1 MRRSLMILALTGA
14 AALGAA
20 LVVTRPQRVDTAD
33 LAGLSGDAARGETVF
48 LAAGCGSCHMA
59 PGARDEAQRVMAGGQ
74 RFASP
79 FGTFLAPNISPSDQ
93 GIAGWSVADLANA
106 LIKGTGRA
114 GQHLYPALPYGA
126 YAKMTA
132 QDVTDLHA
140 FLMTLPADPTPSAP
154 HDIGFPFNIRAAL
167 GGWKALF
174 LNKDWVIT
182 GDLDPEE
189 TRGRYLVEAL
199 GHCGECHTPR
209 NALGGLDRRRWLAGG
224 PDPSGTGTIPN
235 ITPAKLTW
243 TEEDIAAYLETG
255 FTPDYDSVGGHMA
268 HVVSNFAQLP
278 PEDRRAVA
286 AYLKRVPPVD

>member
-1 MRRSLMILALTGA
+1 MRRSLMILALAGA

-20 LVVTRPQRVDTAD
+20 LVVTRPQRMDATD

-59 PGARDEAQRVMAGGQ
+59 PGARDDAQRVMTGGQ
-74 RFASP
+74 KFASP

-93 GIAGWSVADLANA
+93 GIAGWTVTDLANA

-126 YAKMTA
+126 YARMTA

-140 FLMTLPADPTPSAP
+140 FLMTLPPDPTPSAP
-154 HDIGFPFNIRAAL
+154 HDIGFPFNIRLAL

-174 LNKDWVIT
+174 LNDDWVIT
-182 GDLDPEE
+182 GDLDPAE
-189 TRGRYLVEAL
+189 THGRYLAEAL

-209 NALGGLDRRRWLAGG
+209 NVLGGLDRSRWLAGG

-268 HVVSNFAQLP
+268 HVVSNFAQLQ

>member
-59 PGARDEAQRVMAGGQ
+59 PGARDGAQRVMAGGQ

-167 GGWKALF
+167 GGWKAVF
-174 LNKDWVIT
+174 LNEDWVIT
-182 GDLDPEE
+182 DDLDPEE

-224 PDPSGTGTIPN
+224 PDPSGAGTIPN

-268 HVVSNFAQLP
+268 HVVSNYAQLP

>member
-1 MRRSLMILALTGA
+1 MRRSLMILALAGA

-20 LVVTRPQRVDTAD
+20 LVVTRPQRVDTTD

-59 PGARDEAQRVMAGGQ
+59 PGARDAAQRVMAGGQ

-93 GIAGWSVADLANA
+93 GIAGWTVADLANA

-174 LNKDWVIT
+174 LNEDWVIT

-189 TRGRYLVEAL
+189 ARGRYLAEAL

-209 NALGGLDRRRWLAGG
+209 NALGGLDRSRWLAGG

-243 TEEDIAAYLETG
+243 TEADIAAYLETG

-268 HVVSNFAQLP
+268 HVVSNYAQLP

-286 AYLKRVPPVD
+286 AYLKRVPPVE